1 LAAYFLQEQKMKLL
15 IIDTETADDK
25 NTPCEIS
32 ATLYQVGEYK
42 GAVASVSTLIPVEI
56 NNAQAINNIAPELTT
71 SSVPIYKNALAFLK
85 EITATADYTVAFNAE
100 FDSDVVNKFFPNLIC
115 VPWLCAMRDFD
126 WGYHT
131 INSHGGYKL
140 TDLALWLGIGIST
153 VHRAGDDVRLLV
165 ECLNRHQNLPKLV
178 EDAIMLAQSPM
189 VKIKALVSY
198 EDRHL
203 ASKAKFTWDG
213 DGRIWHKSIRE
224 CLLCDFV
231 KTLDFEVRVI

>member
-1 LAAYFLQEQKMKLL
+1 MKLL
-15 IIDTETADDK
+15 IIDTETTGDTE
-25 NTPCEIS
+25 NMLCEIS
-32 ATLYQVGEYK
+32 ATLYEVGNNC
-42 GAVASVSTLIPVEI
+42 GAIASVSTLIPVEI

-71 SSVPIYKNALAFLK
+71 SSVSIYKNALAFLK
-85 EITATADYTVAFNAE
+85 EIAATADYTVAFNAE
-100 FDSDVVNKFFPNLIC
+100 FDSEVVNKFLSDLIS
-115 VPWLCAMRDFD
+115 VPWLCAMRDFN

-213 DGRIWHKSIRE
+213 DGRNWQKSIRE
-224 CLLCDFV
+224 CLLSDFV